1 MNRGK
6 GDMSESESENQYLL
20 HRFQIHLTI
29 RITKRSCGVVRSIMS
44 DSRSVDPGSNPGT
57 STNLTELH
65 TQNSLKRI
73 FVPVVRFYAHRA

>member
-57 STNLTELH
+57 STKPRT
-65 TQNSLKRI
+65 TITVISPPSLE
-73 FVPVVRFYAHRA
+73 